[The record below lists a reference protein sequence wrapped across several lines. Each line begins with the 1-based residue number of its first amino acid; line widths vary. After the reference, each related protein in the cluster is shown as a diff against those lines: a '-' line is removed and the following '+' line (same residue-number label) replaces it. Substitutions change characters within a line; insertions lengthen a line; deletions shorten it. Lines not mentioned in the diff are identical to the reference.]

1 MEATRANVSKKT
13 SFITKVSVLS
23 VIAYVLM
30 FIEVPVIMFPGFL
43 KLDISDVPAIL
54 GAFALGPVAG
64 IIIELI
70 KNILHWITRTSTGGV
85 GEFANFVV
93 GCAWIIPAAIIY
105 KMHKSKKYA
114 IVGMIVGTI
123 AMAVIGGIM
132 NYYVMIP
139 FYAKIMPIQVI
150 LDMSA
155 AANPLIVDL
164 KTLILYGIVPF
175 NLIKGIIISIVT
187 VLIYKKVSPIIH
199 R

>member
-1 MEATRANVSKKT
+1 MEAKANVSRKT
-13 SFITKVSVLS
+13 SLITKVSVLS

-30 FIEVPVIMFPGFL
+30 FIEVPILIFPGFL

-64 IIIELI
+64 VLIELV

-85 GEFANFVV
+85 GELANFVV
-93 GCAWIIPAAIIY
+93 GCAWVVPAALIY
-105 KMHKSKKYA
+105 KMHKSRKYA
-114 IVGMIVGTI
+114 IGGMIAGTI

-175 NLIKGIIISIVT
+175 NVLKGVIISIVT

>member
-1 MEATRANVSKKT
+1 MEAAKTNVSKKT
-13 SFITKVSVLS
+13 SLITKVSVLS

-30 FIEVPVIMFPGFL
+30 FIEVPILIFPGFL

-64 IIIELI
+64 VLIELV

-85 GEFANFVV
+85 GELANFIV
-93 GCAWIIPAAIIY
+93 GCAWIIPAALIY
-105 KMHKSKKYA
+105 KMHKSRKYA
-114 IVGMIVGTI
+114 IGGMIVGTI

-150 LDMSA
+150 LDMGA

-175 NLIKGIIISIVT
+175 NIFKGVIISIVT